1 MGASL
6 AARSAIAEETES
18 VHLVYRA
25 PALCPSAD
33 ELIAKLRGLSPRIR
47 IDDSAGAARVLEV
60 TIDDD
65 GLHGKMAVT
74 KDGAASG
81 AREVAA
87 GTCDEVVDVLAF
99 AATLALDP
107 AATAPVSAPDASDTP
122 SPPPVTSAIPTH
134 EPESLPPPAPTP
146 VPSSSPK
153 RESSEAT
160 ASRRATW
167 ELAAEGSLSTP
178 VSPSVTAA
186 GGLAGGVSF
195 HLGPLSPLLVVAGD
209 FGESAPVAVPGEAG
223 ATVRFSRLLAS
234 LEGCP
239 TRLPVGPLDLRAC
252 LRVEGGERTTAGEGL
267 PNPQSV
273 TRPWFA
279 LGVTAHI
286 RAYLFR
292 SLFADL
298 GGLVLLPIV
307 RDDVYARPS
316 TPVQNVPWVG
326 GGGELGHGVE
336 FR

>member
-1 MGASL
+1 MARSSAGTTSASMRAPAFASAVGSSRGERARRGSVSRGAIGDRGGNRERSPRLSRARSLPVGRRADCEVARSL
-6 AARSAIAEETES
+6 AANPYRRLGRRGTRARGHDRRRRPPRQDGSHERRSR
-18 VHLVYRA
+18 VR
-25 PALCPSAD
+25 
-33 ELIAKLRGLSPRIR
+33 RPR
-47 IDDSAGAARVLEV
+47 
-60 TIDDD
+60 
-65 GLHGKMAVT
+65 
-74 KDGAASG
+74 SG
-81 AREVAA
+81 
-87 GTCDEVVDVLAF
+87 
-99 AATLALDP
+99 
-107 AATAPVSAPDASDTP
+107 
-122 SPPPVTSAIPTH
+122 
-134 EPESLPPPAPTP
+134 
-146 VPSSSPK
+146 
-153 RESSEAT
+153 
-160 ASRRATW
+160 RRH
-167 ELAAEGSLSTP
+167 
-178 VSPSVTAA
+178 V
-186 GGLAGGVSF
+186 
-195 HLGPLSPLLVVAGD
+195 LLVVAGD